1 MLQGLFELHQSFPPH
16 VTEVPHPLL
25 EQGFTRVG
33 SKKVEGVWEP
43 VREGREG
50 RKRGKALFSTREN
63 TTNDGS
69 SRAKEHQEQI
79 ASFNNFAKN

>member
-1 MLQGLFELHQSFPPH
+1 MLQGLFELHKSFPPH

-25 EQGFTRVG
+25 EQGLTGVG

-43 VREGREG
+43 VREGREV

-63 TTNDGS
+63 KTNEVS
-69 SRAKEHQEQI
+69 SKAKEHQEQI